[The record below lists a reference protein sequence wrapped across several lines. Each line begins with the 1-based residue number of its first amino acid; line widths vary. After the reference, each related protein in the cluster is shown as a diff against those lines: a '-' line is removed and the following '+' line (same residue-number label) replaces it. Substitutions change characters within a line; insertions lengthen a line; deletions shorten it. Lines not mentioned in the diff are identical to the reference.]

1 MRPLENVQIMR
12 LAGIIEG
19 DLNKTRNLSAL
30 LSIQGLSMSCAIQS
44 LNAKLRFIQ
53 KELTSTCSGGGRL

>member
-44 LNAKLRFIQ
+44 LNAK
-53 KELTSTCSGGGRL
+53 